1 MNNFYAI
8 VGKIIYLKDESFNIK
23 MRLQIIKIPAASG
36 LILEDVEQKFRAQ
49 YPYPENIFLFLTEE
63 VFFTSAYAFA
73 IQIPPPYEPQPESL
87 FGTYEP
93 EAEMEARPET
103 LLWSWSHS
111 AWERSNERTR
121 YFAYYDLPNLLVP
134 SAAPLRVQLI
144 YFPFVDFVAALRG
157 QKLVSHN
164 AKLHQGD

>member
-8 VGKIIYLKDESFNIK
+8 VGKIIYLKDESFN
-23 MRLQIIKIPAASG
+23 
-36 LILEDVEQKFRAQ
+36 
-49 YPYPENIFLFLTEE
+49 
-63 VFFTSAYAFA
+63 